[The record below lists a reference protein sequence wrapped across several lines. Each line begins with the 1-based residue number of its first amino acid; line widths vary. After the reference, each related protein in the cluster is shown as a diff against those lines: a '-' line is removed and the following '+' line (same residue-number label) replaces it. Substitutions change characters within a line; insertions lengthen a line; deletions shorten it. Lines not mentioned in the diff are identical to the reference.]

1 MKYGGLGLQDE
12 MLIHLMCTKLQGYPK
27 AVVETL
33 PRSLK
38 EGSYVNFVEALRA
51 ILKENE
57 VAQRTETYIKL
68 KQLRKCSSVT
78 DYCLELEDLTRK
90 VYPDASEKELSM
102 IRAGELI
109 TQLTEW
115 KEYVQLFNTLE
126 QSKQEEAYEKLK
138 NLAQSIERSQQ
149 VAKAVRFSLRASQEN
164 NLSSRQSVNRDTI
177 PPDNYKNEHQLHT
190 IACSFCKKQGHFKR
204 DCWKARGA
212 RNKECSALPSST
224 PGISA
229 PFDRQSSSRNQKE
242 QGAKVQTFTTTLDK
256 WECGEI
262 QVKVTAQNELFGK
275 QTVAKVDLLGMSR
288 DALLDTGSRISIL
301 PLKLLREA
309 QIAGFDI
316 DKDVEE
322 VPIPNQRTI
331 YDASGNPMEFKG
343 AIRLTIK
350 TKNAKPQRVA
360 MFVRKSNDNMI
371 TLGTNVLEKLNMM
384 LKEQNGTREQKNPR
398 RRGRNQQSFP
408 GQSKKPNRHNP
419 DAQRA
424 VVVRRAVLSR
434 SSEQNQRA
442 RERMEQN
449 YVKRENVSGRP
460 SAVGERVYMRTHM
473 EKASSTHPKLV
484 NERNGPPRV
493 VDVSD
498 NRAMVTSKAGN
509 AEPLKVQFD
518 LLRKLPVGMDNEPV
532 QTVRRRRK
540 RGRPKKSRGSHSKTA
555 CFRVDVGPLQE
566 DPLLLFDPCTCKIL
580 RTKAKTA
587 LPSLRSE
594 VVEEFTGPARGFD
607 ARVVDAYG
615 MIDTTVPLEHRAT
628 SLEISPSRDDDRF
641 QSRQRAVFL
650 KQVRKFAMR
659 TLSQPIFFP
668 AKRDKRDDA
677 ADTNASSTK
686 PKDEPL
692 KKKPKIVKPHAMY
705 VRDAK
710 AERKR
715 HAHLLKQKKDNKAN
729 VSRRSLASPRRGV

>member
-12 MLIHLMCTKLQGYPK
+12 MLIHLMCSKLQGYPK

-51 ILKENE
+51 ELKENE

-68 KQLRKCSSVT
+68 KQLRKRSSVT

-102 IRAGELI
+102 IRASELI

-164 NLSSRQSVNRDTI
+164 NLSSRQSINRDHI
-177 PPDNYKNEHQLHT
+177 PSDNYKNEHQLHT
-190 IACSFCKKQGHFKR
+190 VACSFCKKQGHFKR

-212 RNKECSALPSST
+212 RNKECPALPSST
-224 PGISA
+224 PGNSA
-229 PFDRQSSSRNQKE
+229 PFDRQSSSRNQEE
-242 QGAKVQTFTTTLDK
+242 QGPKVQTFTTTLDK

-262 QVKVTAQNELFGK
+262 QVKFTAQNELFGK

-288 DALLDTGSRISIL
+288 NALLDTGSQISIL
-301 PLKLLREA
+301 PLKMLREA
-309 QIAGFDI
+309 QRAGFDI

-322 VPIPNQRTI
+322 VTYQRTI

-350 TKNAKPQRVA
+350 TKNVKPQRVA

-371 TLGTNVLEKLNMM
+371 TLGTNVLEKLNIV
-384 LKEQNGTREQKNPR
+384 LKEQNDTREQKNPR

-408 GQSKKPNRHNP
+408 GQSKKPNRHNL

-424 VVVRRAVLSR
+424 VVVRRAVVSCSR
-434 SSEQNQRA
+434 KQNQRA
-442 RERMEQN
+442 RERVEQN
-449 YVKRENVSGRP
+449 Y
-460 SAVGERVYMRTHM
+460 MRIPM

-484 NERNGPPRV
+484 NERNGPPR
-493 VDVSD
+493 SL
-498 NRAMVTSKAGN
+498 TSATT
-509 AEPLKVQFD
+509 AQWSPLK
-518 LLRKLPVGMDNEPV
+518 
-532 QTVRRRRK
+532 
-540 RGRPKKSRGSHSKTA
+540 
-555 CFRVDVGPLQE
+555 RV
-566 DPLLLFDPCTCKIL
+566 
-580 RTKAKTA
+580 
-587 LPSLRSE
+587 
-594 VVEEFTGPARGFD
+594 
-607 ARVVDAYG
+607 
-615 MIDTTVPLEHRAT
+615 
-628 SLEISPSRDDDRF
+628 
-641 QSRQRAVFL
+641 
-650 KQVRKFAMR
+650 
-659 TLSQPIFFP
+659 TLS
-668 AKRDKRDDA
+668 R
-677 ADTNASSTK
+677 
-686 PKDEPL
+686 
-692 KKKPKIVKPHAMY
+692 
-705 VRDAK
+705 
-710 AERKR
+710 
-715 HAHLLKQKKDNKAN
+715 
-729 VSRRSLASPRRGV
+729 

>member
-12 MLIHLMCTKLQGYPK
+12 MLIHLMCSKLQGYPK

-38 EGSYVNFVEALRA
+38 EGSYVNFVETLRA
-51 ILKENE
+51 ELKENE

-68 KQLRKCSSVT
+68 KQLRKRSSVT
-78 DYCLELEDLTRK
+78 DYCLELEDLIRK

-149 VAKAVRFSLRASQEN
+149 VAKAVRFSLRASHEN
-164 NLSSRQSVNRDTI
+164 NMSSGQSVNRDHI

-190 IACSFCKKQGHFKR
+190 VACSFCKKQGHFKR

-212 RNKECSALPSST
+212 RNKECPALPSST
-224 PGISA
+224 PGNYA
-229 PFDRQSSSRNQKE
+229 PFDRQSSIRNQKE
-242 QGAKVQTFTTTLDK
+242 QGPKVKTFTTTLEK
-256 WECGEI
+256 WECGEV
-262 QVKVTAQNELFGK
+262 QVKMTAQNELFGK
-275 QTVAKVDLLGMSR
+275 QTVAEVDLLGMSR
-288 DALLDTGSRISIL
+288 NALLDTGSQISVL
-301 PLKLLREA
+301 PLKMLREA
-309 QIAGFDI
+309 QRAGFDI

-322 VPIPNQRTI
+322 VPILNQRTI

-343 AIRLTIK
+343 AVRLTIK
-350 TKNAKPQRVA
+350 TKNVKPQRVA
-360 MFVRKSNDNMI
+360 MFVRKSNDNII
-371 TLGTNVLEKLNMM
+371 TLGTNVLEKLNIV
-384 LKEQNGTREQKNPR
+384 LKEQNDTRGQKNPR

-408 GQSKKPNRHNP
+408 GQNRKLNRHNSET
-419 DAQRA
+419 QRA
-424 VVVRRAVLSR
+424 VVVRRAVVSR
-434 SSEQNQRA
+434 STEQNQRA

-449 YVKRENVSGRP
+449 YAKRKKVSERP
-460 SAVGERVYMRTHM
+460 FAVGERVYMRIPM

-484 NERNGPPRV
+484 NERNGPLGV
-493 VDVSD
+493 INVSD
-498 NRAMVTSKAGN
+498 NSAMVTPEAGN
-509 AEPLKVQFD
+509 AEPLKVHSS
-518 LLRKLPVGMDNEPV
+518 LLRKL
-532 QTVRRRRK
+532 
-540 RGRPKKSRGSHSKTA
+540 
-555 CFRVDVGPLQE
+555 VDVGPSQE
-566 DPLLLFDPCTCKIL
+566 DPLLLFDPCTCKIF

-594 VVEEFTGPARGFD
+594 VVEELTGPAGGFD

-615 MIDTTVPLEHRAT
+615 TIDTTVPLGHPA
-628 SLEISPSRDDDRF
+628 SSFGISPRRDDDRF
-641 QSRQRAVFL
+641 HSRQRAVFL

-710 AERKR
+710 AECKR
-715 HAHLLKQKKDNKAN
+715 HAHLMKRKRDNKAN

>member
-12 MLIHLMCTKLQGYPK
+12 MLIHLMCSKLQGYPK

-51 ILKENE
+51 KLKENE

-68 KQLRKCSSVT
+68 KQFRKRSSVT

-90 VYPDASEKELSM
+90 VYIDASEKELSM

-164 NLSSRQSVNRDTI
+164 KLSFRESGNRENV
-177 PPDNYKNEHQLHT
+177 PSSNYKNEHQLHT
-190 IACSFCKKQGHFKR
+190 VACSFCKKQGHFKR

-212 RNKECSALPSST
+212 RNKECPALPSST
-224 PGISA
+224 PGNSA

-242 QGAKVQTFTTTLDK
+242 QGPKVQAFTTTLDK

-288 DALLDTGSRISIL
+288 NALLDTASQISIL
-301 PLKLLREA
+301 PLKMLREA
-309 QIAGFDI
+309 QKAGFDI

-322 VPIPNQRTI
+322 VPVPNQRTI

-350 TKNAKPQRVA
+350 TKNVKPQRVA

-371 TLGTNVLEKLNMM
+371 TLGTNVLEKLNLV
-384 LKEQNGTREQKNPR
+384 LKEQNDTGEQKNPR

-408 GQSKKPNRHNP
+408 GQSKKLNRHNP
-419 DAQRA
+419 EAQRA
-424 VVVRRAVLSR
+424 VVVRRAVVSC
-434 SSEQNQRA
+434 SSKQNQRA
-442 RERMEQN
+442 RERVEQN
-449 YVKRENVSGRP
+449 YVKWKSVSKRP
-460 SAVGERVYMRTHM
+460 SAVGERVYMRIPM

-493 VDVSD
+493 IDVSD
-498 NRAMVTSKAGN
+498 NSAMVTPEAGN
-509 AEPLKVQFD
+509 VEPLKVHSS
-518 LLRKLPVGMDNEPV
+518 LLRKL
-532 QTVRRRRK
+532 
-540 RGRPKKSRGSHSKTA
+540 
-555 CFRVDVGPLQE
+555 VDVGPSQE
-566 DPLLLFDPCTCKIL
+566 DPLLLFDPCTCKIF
-580 RTKAKTA
+580 RTKAKIA

-594 VVEEFTGPARGFD
+594 VVEELTGPARGFD

-615 MIDTTVPLEHRAT
+615 TIDMTVPLEHPAS
-628 SLEISPSRDDDRF
+628 SLEISPRRDDDRF
-641 QSRQRAVFL
+641 HSRQRAVFL

-668 AKRDKRDDA
+668 AKRNKRDDA
-677 ADTNASSTK
+677 AK

-692 KKKPKIVKPHAMY
+692 ERKPKIVKPHVMY

-710 AERKR
+710 AERNR
-715 HAHLLKQKKDNKAN
+715 HAHLMKQKKDNKAN
-729 VSRRSLASPRRGV
+729 VSRRSLASPRRSV

>member
-33 PRSLK
+33 PRSSK

-51 ILKENE
+51 KLKENE

-68 KQLRKCSSVT
+68 KQLRKRSSVT

-115 KEYVQLFNTLE
+115 KEYVQIFNTLE

-149 VAKAVRFSLRASQEN
+149 VAKAVRFSIRASQEN
-164 NLSSRQSVNRDTI
+164 NLSFRQSGSRDHI

-190 IACSFCKKQGHFKR
+190 VACSICKKQGHFKR
-204 DCWKARGA
+204 DCWKARGV
-212 RNKECSALPSST
+212 RNKECPALPSST
-224 PGISA
+224 PGNSA

-242 QGAKVQTFTTTLDK
+242 QGPKVQTFTTTLDK

-262 QVKVTAQNELFGK
+262 QVKATAQNELFGK

-288 DALLDTGSRISIL
+288 NALLDTGSQISIL
-301 PLKLLREA
+301 PLKMLREA
-309 QIAGFDI
+309 QRAGFDI

-322 VPIPNQRTI
+322 VPVPNQRTI

-350 TKNAKPQRVA
+350 TKNVKPQRVA

-371 TLGTNVLEKLNMM
+371 TLGTNVLEKLNLV
-384 LKEQNGTREQKNPR
+384 LKEQNDTREQKNPKG
-398 RRGRNQQSFP
+398 RGRNQQSFP
-408 GQSKKPNRHNP
+408 RQNTKLNRHNSET
-419 DAQRA
+419 QRA
-424 VVVRRAVLSR
+424 VVVRRAVVSR
-434 SSEQNQRA
+434 STEQNQRA

-449 YVKRENVSGRP
+449 Y
-460 SAVGERVYMRTHM
+460 MRIPM

-484 NERNGPPRV
+484 NEWNGPFRV
-493 VDVSD
+493 IDVSD
-498 NRAMVTSKAGN
+498 NSALVTSKAGG

-518 LLRKLPVGMDNEPV
+518 LLRKLPIGMDNAPV
-532 QTVRRRRK
+532 QTVRQRKK

-555 CFRVDVGPLQE
+555 CFRVDVGPSQE
-566 DPLLLFDPCTCKIL
+566 DPLHLFHPCTCKIF
-580 RTKAKTA
+580 RSKAKTA

-594 VVEEFTGPARGFD
+594 VVEELTGTAKGFD

-615 MIDTTVPLEHRAT
+615 TIDTAVPLGHPAS
-628 SLEISPSRDDDRF
+628 SLEISPRRDDDRF
-641 QSRQRAVFL
+641 HSRQRAVFL

-659 TLSQPIFFP
+659 TLSQPVFFP

-692 KKKPKIVKPHAMY
+692 KKKPKIVKPHVMY

-710 AERKR
+710 AERNR
-715 HAHLLKQKKDNKAN
+715 HAHLMKQK
-729 VSRRSLASPRRGV
+729 